1 MFVALLSY
9 TSRGGFEKVVIVRK
23 NIDERL
29 VAFETREE
37 AQNAAGSTV
46 SSGEVSSTFSE
57 RNGKITIVDLSA
69 DETVSGPGTPSYD
82 VS

>member
-23 NIDERL
+23 NVDERL

-37 AQNAAGSTV
+37 AQNAADSAVANGDV
-46 SSGEVSSTFSE
+46 SSSFST
-57 RNGKITIVDLSA
+57 NGGRITIVDLSA
-69 DETVSGPGTPSYD
+69 SGSVSESETPSYT

>member
-23 NIDERL
+23 NVDERL

-37 AQNAAGSTV
+37 AQNAADSAV
-46 SSGEVSSTFSE
+46 SNGEVSDSFSS
-57 RNGKITIVDLSA
+57 RNGKTTIVDLS
-69 DETVSGPGTPSYD
+69 ESGSVSEAETPSYK